1 MFLGISH
8 RGQKFI
14 TVYFKHTTESTV
26 SFHGIRPPKWIKTL
40 LFIVTI
46 VLLFWWESAQ
56 SATMQNQMVC
66 LKSEYQKSM
75 CFIRQ
80 NQKSTRPTTVFVD
93 TRLSKTKH
101 PWKSFQ
107 NYHQSC
113 MLLTDR
119 IEIHQSQPASM
130 RQRRSKVTLVA
141 VIGGFWSDLSITRK
155 TDGNFVNVS
164 AGVLFSKVAYQWKR
178 WKSDGSCFINYI

>member
-26 SFHGIRPPKWIKTL
+26 SFHGIRAPKWTKTL

-75 CFIRQ
+75 CFIRR
-80 NQKSTRPTTVFVD
+80 NQKSTRPTTVFID

-101 PWKSFQ
+101 PRKHFQSFR
-107 NYHQSC
+107 QSY
-113 MLLTDR
+113 MLSTDR
-119 IEIHQSQPASM
+119 IEVHQSHDISM
-130 RQRRSKVTLVA
+130 T
-141 VIGGFWSDLSITRK
+141 
-155 TDGNFVNVS
+155 
-164 AGVLFSKVAYQWKR
+164 
-178 WKSDGSCFINYI
+178 